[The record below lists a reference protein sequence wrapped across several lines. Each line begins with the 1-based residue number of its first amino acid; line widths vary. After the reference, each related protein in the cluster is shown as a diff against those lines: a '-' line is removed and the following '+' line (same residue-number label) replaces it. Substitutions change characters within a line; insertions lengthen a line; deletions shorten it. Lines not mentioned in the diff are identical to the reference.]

1 MENEIIEQLETEP
14 ENTSENSDS
23 SILGRFK
30 DAKTLLEAYNNLQAE
45 FTRKSQRLA
54 DIQKNLNENA
64 LSSNNDSLENI
75 LNDSTDPDKY
85 KKEIA
90 EILNT
95 DNDISNLPNKNQVAF
110 KIIKETERR
119 IAETLNNQEY
129 MDKYIETNQSIKDR
143 IITNYLS
150 TLSDA
155 QHAPK
160 VISGNASN
168 IYFSPSISSPKTL
181 KEAGDIFSK
190 MLK

>member
-1 MENEIIEQLETEP
+1 MKNEIIEQLETEP
-14 ENTSENSDS
+14 ENISENSDS